1 MGFQNAKIA
10 IYPNSANDIVN
21 LENVSGQLF
30 HFTLFSITGI
40 QYPIQNISYSIN
52 QTNIVISN
60 LQSGMYILYMQDEF
74 GAVNAK
80 PFVKL

>member
-10 IYPNSANDIVN
+10 IYPNPANDIVN

-40 QYPIQNISYSIN
+40 
-52 QTNIVISN
+52 
-60 LQSGMYILYMQDEF
+60 
-74 GAVNAK
+74 
-80 PFVKL
+80 